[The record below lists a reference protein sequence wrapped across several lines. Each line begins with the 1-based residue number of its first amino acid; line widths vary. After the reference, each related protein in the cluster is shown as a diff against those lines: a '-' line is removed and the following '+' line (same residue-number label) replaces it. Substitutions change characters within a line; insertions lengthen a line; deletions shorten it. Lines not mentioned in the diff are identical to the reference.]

1 MNKNTPLTLQHN
13 ISLKPFNTFGIE
25 VKAAA
30 FAEITSESQIPALL
44 KLVNTWPGKTLFLGG
59 GSNVLFTGY
68 FDGLVVHIATRGIE
82 IVDEDEEFVYVRGK
96 AGENWD
102 DFVRFCV
109 DHGYGGLENLSLIP
123 GNVGSA
129 PIQNIGAYGVEIR
142 DTFYMLDAIALR
154 SGEFREFYNEE
165 CAFGYRNSVFKSK
178 LKGLYLILS
187 VTFRLQKKPAVNIS
201 YGSIKDQLAA
211 MGLSADVQSIAE
223 AVCQIRRS
231 KLPDPEELGNA
242 GSFFKN
248 PVIPQTQFNK
258 IQAEYPDIPSYPATD
273 GVKLAAGWL
282 IEKSGWKGHRE
293 GDAGVH
299 TKQAL
304 VLVNYGTATGAQI
317 VALAYKIKDSVK
329 EKFGVDIEPEVNI
342 I

>member
-1 MNKNTPLTLQHN
+1 MPLTLQHN
-13 ISLKPFNTFGIE
+13 VSLKPYNTFGMD

-30 FAEITSESQIPALL
+30 FTEITSESQIPALL
-44 KLVNTWPGKTLFLGG
+44 RLVNTWPGKVFFLGG
-59 GSNVLFTGY
+59 GSNVLFTGD

-102 DFVRFCV
+102 DFVQFCV
-109 DHGYGGLENLSLIP
+109 KLGYGGLENLSLIP

-129 PIQNIGAYGVEIR
+129 PIQNIGAYGVEIK

-154 SGEFREFYNEE
+154 SGEFREFYNQE
-165 CAFGYRNSVFKSK
+165 CAFGYRNSVFKSE
-178 LKGLYLILS
+178 LKGLYIILS
-187 VTFRLQKKPAVNIS
+187 VTFRLQKKPEVNIS
-201 YGSIKDQLAA
+201 YGSIKDQLSL
-211 MGLSADVQSIAE
+211 MGLTADVQSISE

-248 PVIPQTQFNK
+248 PVIPQTQFNA
-258 IQAEYPDIPSYPATD
+258 IQAEYPDMPSYPAAD

-282 IEKSGWKGHRE
+282 IEKCGWKGHRE

-299 TKQAL
+299 AKQAL
-304 VLVNYGTATGAQI
+304 VLVNYGSATGAQI
-317 VALAYKIKDSVK
+317 VALAYKIKASVK
-329 EKFGVDIEPEVNI
+329 EKFGVEIEPEVNVI
-342 I
+342 

>member
-1 MNKNTPLTLQHN
+1 MPLIIQEN
-13 ISLKPFNTFGIE
+13 ISLKPYNTFGMD
-25 VKAAA
+25 VKATA
-30 FAEITSESQIPALL
+30 FVEITSESQVPALL
-44 KLVNTWPGKTLFLGG
+44 KLVNTYPGKTLFLGG
-59 GSNVLFTGY
+59 GSNVLFTGDY
-68 FDGLVVHIATRGIE
+68 DGLVVHIATRGIE

-109 DHGYGGLENLSLIP
+109 SRGYGGLENLSLIP

-129 PIQNIGAYGVEIR
+129 PIQNIGAYGVEIK

-154 SGEFREFYNEE
+154 SGEFREFYNPE
-165 CAFGYRNSVFKSK
+165 CDFGYRSSVFKYE
-178 LKGLYLILS
+178 LKGQYLILS
-187 VTFRLQKKPAVNIS
+187 VTFKLSKSPAINIS
-201 YGSIKDQLAA
+201 YGSIKDQLSL
-211 MGLSADVQSIAE
+211 MGLTADIQNIAD

-231 KLPDPEELGNA
+231 KLPDPKEIGNA

-248 PVIPQTQFNK
+248 PVIPQTEFDRIHK
-258 IQAEYPDIPSYPATD
+258 EYIDMPSYPAKD

-282 IEKSGWKGHRE
+282 IEKCGWKGHRE

-299 TKQAL
+299 VKQAL
-304 VLVNYGTATGAQI
+304 VLVNYGSATGAQM

-329 EKFGVDIEPEVNI
+329 EKFGVDVEPEVNI
-342 I
+342 V

>member
-1 MNKNTPLTLQHN
+1 MPLIIQDN
-13 ISLKPFNTFGIE
+13 ISLKPYNTFGMD
-25 VKAAA
+25 VKATA
-30 FAEITSESQIPALL
+30 FTEITSESQVPALL
-44 KLVNTWPGKTLFLGG
+44 KLVNTYPGKTLFLGG
-59 GSNVLFTGY
+59 GSNVLFTGD
-68 FDGLVVHIATRGIE
+68 FDGLAVHIATRGIE

-109 DHGYGGLENLSLIP
+109 ERGYGGLENLSLIP

-129 PIQNIGAYGVEIR
+129 PIQNIGAYGVEIK

-154 SGEFREFYNEE
+154 SGEFREFYNQE
-165 CAFGYRNSVFKSK
+165 CDFGYRSSVFKYE
-178 LKGLYLILS
+178 LKGQYLILS
-187 VTFRLQKKPAVNIS
+187 VTFRLSKNPEINIS
-201 YGSIKDQLAA
+201 YGSIKDQLSL
-211 MGLSADVQSIAE
+211 MGLTADIQTIAD

-231 KLPDPEELGNA
+231 KLPDPKEIGNA

-248 PVIPQTQFNK
+248 PVIPQAQFTE
-258 IQAEYPDIPSYPATD
+258 IQAEYPDIPSYPAKD

-282 IEKSGWKGHRE
+282 IEKCGWKGHRE

-299 TKQAL
+299 AKQAL
-304 VLVNYGTATGAQI
+304 VLVNYGSATGAQM

-342 I
+342 V